1 VPVILIVDDQAQF
14 RRALRLGLE
23 VKGYETREAGSGDDA
38 LKLMQSDSPD
48 LILLDWI
55 MPGMNGLGVCRAIR
69 KNSDVPIIM
78 VTSKQTGRS
87 EAAAAGASDFLT
99 KPFTVEE
106 LLPHIE
112 SALRR

>member
-1 VPVILIVDDQAQF
+1 
-14 RRALRLGLE
+14 
-23 VKGYETREAGSGDDA
+23 
-38 LKLMQSDSPD
+38 
-48 LILLDWI
+48 
-55 MPGMNGLGVCRAIR
+55 
-69 KNSDVPIIM
+69 M